1 MLLSSQFVA
10 LETVEAGSQGGEAV
24 CLVSMGVCVCVCVNK
39 RDK

>member
-1 MLLSSQFVA
+1 MLLSSRFVA

-24 CLVSMGVCVCVCVNK
+24 CLVSMGVCVCVNK